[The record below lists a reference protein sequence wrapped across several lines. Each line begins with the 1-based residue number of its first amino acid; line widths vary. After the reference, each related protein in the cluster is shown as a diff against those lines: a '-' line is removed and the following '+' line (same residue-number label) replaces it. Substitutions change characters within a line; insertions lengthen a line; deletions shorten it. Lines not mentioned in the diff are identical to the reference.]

1 VALVALWLIPFS
13 PLSLTL
19 TLVGVILAG
28 TWAGS
33 RVERF
38 LRRKDPAQVVID
50 EVAGMLLSVLLLP
63 RTPVVLLTAFVLFR
77 LLDVVKPFPAR
88 QSQMFSGGIGV
99 MLDDLIAGA
108 YTLVLL
114 SGARALL
121 GWPR

>member
-1 VALVALWLIPFS
+1 VALWLVPFS

-28 TWAGS
+28 LWAGS
-33 RVERF
+33 RVERV
-38 LRRKDPAQVVID
+38 LQRKDPGQVVID

-63 RTPVVLLTAFVLFR
+63 RTPAVLLAAFVLFR
-77 LLDVVKPFPAR
+77 LLDIVKPFPAGW
-88 QSQMFSGGIGV
+88 SQKLSGGIGV

-114 SGARALL
+114 SGSRALF